1 MPYIKKTTRSG
12 SLLEIEVYYA
22 PNEGKRLARGTN
34 TSQTVEAMVRE
45 NERNSQKRQRRLA
58 CANFSR
64 KNGDLFVTLTF
75 AQPVEE
81 ERVEKEIRNLLDR
94 LRRLRKKKNL
104 KPLRAM
110 VWAECQSCWHLHV
123 LMNGGITFSDLQA
136 VWGERGRKMTM
147 SIADDSQG
155 FGGLIRYVNEEHKS
169 RKGTAGG
176 DNIKKPREKGAH
188 RWHYTKNL
196 IQPVVEKHEVNR
208 RLFSREPNQRKGH
221 ILLPDWTDVD
231 TRFGV
236 YQYAAYVRQDDEP
249 DPRIGRKKE

>member
-45 NERNSQKRQRRLA
+45 NERNSQKRQKRLA

-94 LRRLRKKKNL
+94 LRRLRKKKEPQAPARHGMGRVSEL
-104 KPLRAM
+104 LAPACADEWRH
-110 VWAECQSCWHLHV
+110 HL
-123 LMNGGITFSDLQA
+123 
-136 VWGERGRKMTM
+136 
-147 SIADDSQG
+147 
-155 FGGLIRYVNEEHKS
+155 
-169 RKGTAGG
+169 
-176 DNIKKPREKGAH
+176 
-188 RWHYTKNL
+188 
-196 IQPVVEKHEVNR
+196 
-208 RLFSREPNQRKGH
+208 
-221 ILLPDWTDVD
+221 
-231 TRFGV
+231 
-236 YQYAAYVRQDDEP
+236 
-249 DPRIGRKKE
+249 